1 MQLENDNIVIL
12 VIIAIILITLNLVK
26 WFYELMAYSAII
38 DIKDIIKQKNN
49 ENKHED
55 SLGK

>member
-1 MQLENDNIVIL
+1 MQLENIVIL

-49 ENKHED
+49 ENKHEEP
-55 SLGK
+55 LGK

>member
-49 ENKHED
+49 ENKHEEP
-55 SLGK
+55 LGK